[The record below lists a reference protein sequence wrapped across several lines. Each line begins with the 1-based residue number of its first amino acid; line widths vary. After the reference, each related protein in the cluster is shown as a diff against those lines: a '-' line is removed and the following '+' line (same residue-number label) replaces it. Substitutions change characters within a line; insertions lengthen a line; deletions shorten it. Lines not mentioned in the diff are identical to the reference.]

1 MSHIPVTI
9 LTGFLGAGKTTHLIN
24 ALKQEAH
31 PRVAIIVNEFGD
43 VGIDGSLL
51 KGVAENVVEL
61 PGGALCCAALG
72 DTQQALTRLLDVPR
86 DFDRVIIET
95 TGLADPIPLMH
106 AFFLRPMLE
115 KHFVLDAVV
124 TFVDATNGLLRS
136 TYPEWQ
142 SQVRVANLLV
152 VTKTDLTNGA
162 VPNELQALLSSLNPR
177 AEITTHVDL
186 FRFSA
191 ETDVKRTVEETPSS
205 HAHQSGITSVYLK
218 SSRPLSLERVTRFI
232 GETLVLNG
240 DRLLR
245 YKGIFCIDG
254 RPERFVFQGVGYTF
268 TNLPDRPWGDGEP
281 KESALILIGENIQ
294 KEEFEAAFRACE
306 V

>member
-1 MSHIPVTI
+1 
-9 LTGFLGAGKTTHLIN
+9 
-24 ALKQEAH
+24 
-31 PRVAIIVNEFGD
+31 
-43 VGIDGSLL
+43 
-51 KGVAENVVEL
+51 
-61 PGGALCCAALG
+61 
-72 DTQQALTRLLDVPR
+72 
-86 DFDRVIIET
+86 
-95 TGLADPIPLMH
+95 MH

-124 TFVDATNGLLRS
+124 TFVDATNGLLRAS
-136 TYPEWQ
+136 YPEWQ

-152 VTKTDLTNGA
+152 VTKTDLTNGTI
-162 VPNELQALLSSLNPR
+162 PNELKAFLSSLNSR

-186 FRFSA
+186 FHFSA

-245 YKGIFCIDG
+245 YKGIFSIDG
-254 RPERFVFQGVGYTF
+254 RKERFVFQGVGYTF
-268 TNLPDRPWGDGEP
+268 TNLPDRLWGETEP